1 MVTVWFI
8 RHAESESNAG
18 LPTQDPASTPIT
30 PKGQQQSEQIALFLP
45 RPPSLIVT
53 SPYIRTKQTAEPTMQ
68 RFPEASQTEWPVQEF
83 TFLAPAQYRNTTVY
97 QRRPMVNV
105 YWQRCDPFHVDG
117 EGAESFAGL
126 VQRVQQVRSKITQ
139 LDHAQLNHVQ
149 PDDTDDP
156 FVVAFS
162 HGRFIRAML
171 WVLLAN
177 PSDVNARTMRQ
188 FQHFSDALQV
198 PNGAILKVQFRNS
211 AFWVSYLILSDLKGK
226 GMGSDPEVEP

>member
-18 LPTQDPASTPIT
+18 LPTQDPSSTPIT
-30 PKGQQQSEQIALFLP
+30 QRGQQQSQQIALFLP

-53 SPYIRTKQTAEPTMQ
+53 SPYIRTKQTAKPTMQ
-68 RFPEASQTEWPVQEF
+68 RFPEASQAEWQVQEF

-97 QRRPMVNV
+97 QRRPMVNA
-105 YWQRCDPFHVDG
+105 YWQRCDPFYVDG

-126 VQRVQQVRSKITQ
+126 MQRVQQVRSQIAQ
-139 LDHAQLNHVQ
+139 LDTAQLDKTQ
-149 PDDTDDP
+149 PDEP

-171 WVLLAN
+171 WVLLTHSTDIN
-177 PSDVNARTMRQ
+177 VRTMRQ

-198 PNGAILKVQFRNS
+198 PNGAILKVQFCNS
-211 AFWVSYLILSDLKGK
+211 EFWVSYLILADLKGR